1 MPVAYFFSLL
11 ITLSF
16 PNKTLCAVSLLKKMY
31 STYVRY
37 LSLIRNC
44 LHFQKTN
51 GQLNVNEP
59 GRFKVG
65 RELCRQAYLY
75 ARSYKTQLN
84 SAHLAEGLYPLSVC
98 IFARPGKPSQ
108 FPQPEKP
115 MHFPSRENLCISRT
129 GKPHPKQLVY
139 KINRVFRNPPQLP
152 LCDPTNTTSCKLP
165 DDCKLIHFRISLTI
179 RTCNIIV

>member
-16 PNKTLCAVSLLKKMY
+16 PNKTLCAVSLLKNVLY
-31 STYVRY
+31 LCTLFITDTQLSTF
-37 LSLIRNC
+37 S
-44 LHFQKTN
+44 KTN

-65 RELCRQAYLY
+65 RKLCRQAYLY

-115 MHFPSRENLCISRT
+115 MHFPSR
-129 GKPHPKQLVY
+129 
-139 KINRVFRNPPQLP
+139 
-152 LCDPTNTTSCKLP
+152 
-165 DDCKLIHFRISLTI
+165 
-179 RTCNIIV
+179 

>member
-84 SAHLAEGLYPLSVC
+84 SAHLAEGRVC
-98 IFARPGKPSQ
+98 YFARPGKPTQ

-115 MHFPSRENLCISRT
+115 LILIHAFPGRENRT
-129 GKPHPKQLVY
+129 L
-139 KINRVFRNPPQLP
+139 
-152 LCDPTNTTSCKLP
+152 TN
-165 DDCKLIHFRISLTI
+165 
-179 RTCNIIV
+179 